1 MGHRRALW
9 HVGKM
14 LLSFVFWHC
23 CDTVAFGVGLNEI
36 FKSGFNAGSVVA
48 QNRASKTITMTMM
61 MLVWW
66 TCTGLHP
73 VFPLPQLEVQSPKM
87 TMMKSIR
94 STHRQRSK
102 IRVTSTH
109 RQRLLPSFASH
120 RFFSFT
126 SILHWSRCNLKSY
139 NWLWTR
145 WWYDGI
151 WWCSIIL
158 LFFMI
163 LWWW

>member
-1 MGHRRALW
+1 MTFFIDGLPNMNISWDTGALR

-48 QNRASKTITMTMM
+48 QNRASKKTITMTMM

-73 VFPLPQLEVQSPKM
+73 AFPLPQLEVQSPKM

-94 STHRQRSK
+94 R
-102 IRVTSTH
+102 TH

-126 SILHWSRCNLKSY
+126 SVRHWSGCNLKSY
-139 NWLWTR
+139 NRLWTR

-151 WWCSIIL
+151 WWYSIIL
-158 LFFMI
+158 
-163 LWWW
+163 